1 MAVKI
6 GASQLAKMRNQ
17 AESLMKRSQG
27 IRAKAEGAVQSVVR
41 TAEVGAAAFAMGALN
56 GRYGGVEVAGV
67 PADLGGALALHALG
81 FLGVAGR
88 SSSHLHALGDGLLA
102 SYAVTLG
109 KGVGVNM
116 RDKAL
121 KGGSAVRGA
130 KLTDAELRELAGKG
144 ERVSGDAEQA
154 EEPQAAGV

>member
-81 FLGVAGR
+81 FLGVAGK
-88 SSSHLHALGDGLLA
+88 SSTHLHALGDGLLA

-116 RDKAL
+116 REKAL
-121 KGGSAVRGA
+121 KSNKVAGA
-130 KLTDAELRELAGKG
+130 RLTDAELRELAGKG
-144 ERVSGDAEQA
+144 TRVAGAAEEA
-154 EEPQAAGV
+154 EEPQAAEV